1 MSELVRFQQQFR
13 RSLTIARK
21 DIQIYYAKG
30 PVIIYGVLMP
40 IFLFLAF
47 TIGRSLPADLMI
59 PGLLGMILFFTA
71 TAVSPIIVPWEAQ
84 ARTLERLMSTPV
96 KLETIILGDILASF
110 IFGAG
115 ISIVPII
122 IGLTLGITIASP
134 GILALAIILS
144 SFCFAALGNVF
155 STPPTNTP
163 ATVNM
168 IAAGVRFPI
177 VFMSGVFIPLD
188 ELPIWGQNIA
198 FISPLT
204 YFIDIARNLMHGQ
217 GHLPLV
223 IDFLAIIGFT
233 AVFLIVAMK
242 LHRRTMPRRI

>member
-1 MSELVRFQQQFR
+1 MPELAKLQQQFR

-40 IFLFLAF
+40 IFLFIAF

-71 TAVSPIIVPWEAQ
+71 TAVSPIVVPWEAQ
-84 ARTLERLMSTPV
+84 ARTLERLISAPI
-96 KLETIILGDILASF
+96 KLETIIFGDILASF
-110 IFGAG
+110 VFGAS
-115 ISIVPII
+115 ISAVPII
-122 IGLTLGITIASP
+122 IGLMLGITIASP
-134 GILALAIILS
+134 GILVLAIILS
-144 SFCFAALGNVF
+144 AFCFASMGNVF
-155 STPPTNTP
+155 SIPPTNTP

-168 IAAGVRFPI
+168 LAAGIRFPI
-177 VFMSGVFIPLD
+177 IFVSGVFIPLG
-188 ELPIWGQNIA
+188 ELPNWGQNIA

-204 YFIDIARNLMHGQ
+204 YFIDIARNLIHGQ

-223 IDFLAIIGFT
+223 VDFLAIAGFT
-233 AVFLIVAMK
+233 AIFLRVAMK